1 MAEFAGSANRY
12 RFSCGGI
19 ELEYLAGD
27 VTGQPNVHL
36 RIDGQD
42 VSARGDDVD
51 VASTPV
57 GSLVTVELPFAAIP
71 DLKTESFSVLLPDVN
86 IGEGPALIWAVG
98 IRTTETTAIDPDL
111 VQGPLQSY
119 QVMLLNG
126 EASLVETLAG

>member
-1 MAEFAGSANRY
+1 MALSANRY
-12 RFSCGGI
+12 RFECGGI
-19 ELEYLAGD
+19 ALEYLDGD

-42 VSARGDDVD
+42 ISARGDEVD

-57 GSLVTVELPFAAIP
+57 GTLVTVGLPFATVP
-71 DLKTESFSVLLPDVN
+71 DLKTESFSALLPDAT
-86 IGEGPALIWAVG
+86 IGEGPTPVWAIG
-98 IRTTETTAIDPDL
+98 IRTTESTAIAPDL
-111 VQGPLQSY
+111 VQGAVQSY

>member
-1 MAEFAGSANRY
+1 MALLSNRY

-42 VSARGDDVD
+42 VSARGDEVD

-57 GSLVTVELPFAAIP
+57 GTLVTVGLPFATVP
-71 DLKTESFSVLLPDVN
+71 DLKTESFSVLLPDANV
-86 IGEGPALIWAVG
+86 EQGPAPVWAIG
-98 IRTTETTAIDPDL
+98 IRTTESTAIAPDL
-111 VQGPLQSY
+111 VQGALQSY

-126 EASLVETLAG
+126 EALLAETVAG